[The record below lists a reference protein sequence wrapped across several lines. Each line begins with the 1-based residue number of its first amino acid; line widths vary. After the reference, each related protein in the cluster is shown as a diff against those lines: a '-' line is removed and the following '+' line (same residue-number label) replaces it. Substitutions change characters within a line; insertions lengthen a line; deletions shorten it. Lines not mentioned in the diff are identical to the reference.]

1 MKSKHL
7 KSISIVYDLLLLLAI
22 LNVMGFI
29 AREHLISA
37 GLLVFSLFSSQSIW
51 VGLLLTFAMVVGYFG
66 WESRDFIY
74 RSYLTLGRDLG

>member
-1 MKSKHL
+1 MH
-7 KSISIVYDLLLLLAI
+7 D
-22 LNVMGFI
+22 NMGFI

-37 GLLVFSLFSSQSIW
+37 VLLIATVMGIW
-51 VGLLLTFAMVVGYFG
+51 TGLLLTIVMVIGYYA